1 MKVLFYERLYEC
13 HFHLTEVVYI
23 HVQNVYMSIYTYIYI
38 LCIGTWKDVACI
50 LYSLIFNV
58 RWWMVYLCKF
68 SVNIFCWRILVTY
81 SLWLI
86 YWGRYVLFFNFIKML
101 VKCTMFFS
109 SWIYVHVII
118 WFNKFLI
125 QTSLQFLFIN

>member
-1 MKVLFYERLYEC
+1 MRGCLNVIFIPQRLF
-13 HFHLTEVVYI
+13 I
-23 HVQNVYMSIYTYIYI
+23 YMYKMFTCLYTYIYI

-58 RWWMVYLCKF
+58 CWWMVYLCKF
-68 SVNIFCWRILVTY
+68 SINIFLLKNTCYLFSVIDLLGEIC
-81 SLWLI
+81 S
-86 YWGRYVLFFNFIKML
+86 FFNFIKML
-101 VKCTMFFS
+101 VKCTMFLS

-125 QTSLQFLFIN
+125 QTSLLFLFIN